1 MASQPSIQPWGG
13 RRARAALARVKA
25 RGARNQTP
33 CCLCEAPID
42 YRLSYPDPWSCSVE
56 HVLSRL
62 THPELTWDPG
72 NHAPAHLQCNISAK
86 KPRVQV
92 AGPPPDLGLRSGW

>member
-1 MASQPSIQPWGG
+1 MRIQPWGG

-42 YRLSYPDPWSCSVE
+42 YRLDYPDPWSCSVE
-56 HVLSRL
+56 HVKARA
-62 THPELTWDPG
+62 TYPELTWDPA

>member
-1 MASQPSIQPWGG
+1 MRIQPWGG

-42 YRLSYPDPWSCSVE
+42 YHLEYPDPWSCSVE
-56 HVLSRL
+56 HVKARVS
-62 THPELTWDPG
+62 HPELTWDPA
-72 NHAPAHLQCNISAK
+72 NHAPAHLQCNQRAPKRQPVDST
-86 KPRVQV
+86 
-92 AGPPPDLGLRSGW
+92 PPDLGVTSGW